1 MPQTDQQLL
10 EEMGFE
16 PARATL
22 ALKNSGGLQDA
33 LTWLES
39 NESKTL
45 EELQQAESNKSAV
58 AGASGELGE
67 DGEQTELPG
76 TAASLKCS
84 DCGKLFSTPERAQ
97 FHASRT
103 QHENFEESTEV
114 IQPLTEDEKKAKLA
128 ELREKLTAK
137 RAAQEI
143 ANREEDKKKRTDS
156 AQKRS

>member
-1 MPQTDQQLL
+1 
-10 EEMGFE
+10 
-16 PARATL
+16 
-22 ALKNSGGLQDA
+22 

-45 EELQQAESNKSAV
+45 EELQQAESSKSAT
-58 AGASGELGE
+58 AGASGEVGE

-97 FHASRT
+97 FHASPSTCMFCCELPPTTDR

-114 IQPLTEDEKKAKLA
+114 IQPLTEDEKKA
-128 ELREKLTAK
+128 
-137 RAAQEI
+137 
-143 ANREEDKKKRTDS
+143 
-156 AQKRS
+156 